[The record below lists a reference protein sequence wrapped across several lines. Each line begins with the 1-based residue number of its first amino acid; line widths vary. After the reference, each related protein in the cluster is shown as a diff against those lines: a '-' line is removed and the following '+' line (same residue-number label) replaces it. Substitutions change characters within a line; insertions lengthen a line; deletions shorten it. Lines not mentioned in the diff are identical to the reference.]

1 MQWGLRRFAFAAGAM
16 YPYRHHNNNAPLERV
31 RGIQMPIR
39 PTYFTAVAALP
50 LIVAGCSP
58 SEAPPDSTAAG
69 DSPAAAAEMPVG
81 TTTDYKWYLERS
93 TPAGQSKLVRTG
105 DGRVTNESFL
115 HWNNREY
122 DVDSVL
128 QLDADGY
135 IVSQKIE
142 GRAPFG
148 ADIDETFS
156 IVDGVA
162 TWKTPGEGGSRTVDD
177 PAFYVP
183 NEGAAIGAMEA
194 LVKVA
199 MKSLD
204 NSVPLLPTGNA
215 RIEKLTDVEVESP
228 EGPVTLSLIAVSG
241 ISFTPFYAWFD
252 EDLRLTA
259 LGGGWMGMVP
269 DGWDP
274 AILATLDDVQKEEDA
289 RMITELAGNLAIPAD
304 GPVVFENVN
313 VVDVVNGEL
322 LEGYNVRVVDGKINA
337 LSTVPLTGDEAI
349 RIDGT
354 GKTLLPGLWDMHGHL
369 SLSDGVLN
377 MASGVVNVRDIGNE
391 HENIMAV
398 AEKFN
403 SGTVIGPN
411 VFRSGFMDKAG
422 PFAAGYP
429 AESLEDALERVDF
442 FAEHGYLQV
451 KLYSSIEPEWVA
463 PIAERAQEH
472 GLRLSG
478 HIPAFMSAEQAVRAG
493 YNEIQHINM
502 VFLNFLAGDR
512 EDTRKQLRF
521 TLYGDEAGNLDLES
535 DEVREFL
542 ALLKENDVVVDPTA
556 AIFEEMLVHVSGS
569 PSPIL
574 ASVIDHLPPSVSR
587 SDYNADFDITETV
600 ESWGRSAERQAEMIK
615 LLHDTGI
622 QIVPGTDDIV
632 GFTLHRELELYVE
645 AGIPEIDVLRIATL
659 DSARVT
665 GVDAH
670 KGSIEVGKDADLLL
684 VNGNPLDDINAVRD
698 GVLVMKG
705 DTLFRPDQL
714 YKAIGV
720 IPFVDSVEL

>member
-1 MQWGLRRFAFAAGAM
+1 
-16 YPYRHHNNNAPLERV
+16 
-31 RGIQMPIR
+31 MPNR
-39 PTYFTAVAALP
+39 PIYSSAVAVTV
-50 LIVAGCSP
+50 LIIAGCGP
-58 SEAPPDSTAAG
+58 SETPEAAAIADESTAA
-69 DSPAAAAEMPVG
+69 AAMPVG

-93 TPAGQSKLVRTG
+93 TPAGQSTLVRTG

-135 IVSQKIE
+135 IVSQKIT

-148 ADIDETFS
+148 SDIDETFS
-156 IVDGVA
+156 IVDGTA
-162 TWKTPGEGGSRTVDD
+162 TWKTPGEGGSRTVDER
-177 PAFYVP
+177 AFYVP
-183 NEGAAIGAMEA
+183 NEGAAIGATEA
-194 LVKVA
+194 LVRVA
-199 MKSLD
+199 MQSLD

-228 EGPVTLSLIAVSG
+228 DGPVTLSLIAVSG

-274 AILATLDDVQKEEDA
+274 AILQTLDDIQTEEDA
-289 RMITELAGNLAIPAD
+289 RIITDLAGDLAIPAD
-304 GPVVFENVN
+304 RPVVFENVN
-313 VVDVVNGEL
+313 VVDVADGEL
-322 LEGYNVRVVDGKINA
+322 LESYHVRVIDGKIDA
-337 LSTVPLTGDEAI
+337 LSTVPLTGGDAI

-354 GKTLLPGLWDMHGHL
+354 GRTLLPGLWDMHGHL
-369 SLSDGVLN
+369 SLSDGILN

-391 HENIMAV
+391 HENIMDV

-403 SGTVIGPN
+403 SGSVIGPN
-411 VFRSGFMDKAG
+411 VFRAGFMDKAG
-422 PFAAGYP
+422 PYAAGYP
-429 AESLEDALERVDF
+429 AESLEQALDRVDF
-442 FAEHGYLQV
+442 FAEHGYIQV
-451 KLYSSIEPEWVA
+451 KLYSSIEPGWVA
-463 PIAERAQEH
+463 PIAERAREH
-472 GLRLSG
+472 GLKLSG

-512 EDTRKQLRF
+512 EDTRQQIRF
-521 TLYGDEAGNLDLES
+521 TLYGDEAGNLDLDS

-542 ALLKENDVVVDPTA
+542 QLLKDNDVVVDPTA
-556 AIFEEMLVHVSGS
+556 AIFEEQLVHVSGN

-574 ASVIDHLPPSVSR
+574 ASVIDHMPPSVSR
-587 SDYNADFDITETV
+587 SDYNADFDITGKE

-632 GFTLHRELELYVE
+632 GFTLHRELELYAQ
-645 AGIPEIDVLRIATL
+645 AGIPEIEVLRIATL

-665 GVDAH
+665 GVDKQ

-684 VNGNPLDDINAVRD
+684 VDGNPLEDINAMRN

-705 DTLFRPDQL
+705 DTLFRPDEL
-714 YKAIGV
+714 YKAVGV

>member
-1 MQWGLRRFAFAAGAM
+1 MLNRLRCG
-16 YPYRHHNNNAPLERV
+16 
-31 RGIQMPIR
+31 
-39 PTYFTAVAALP
+39 TAVSTMF
-50 LIVAGCSP
+50 LIIAGCSP
-58 SEAPPDSTAAG
+58 SETPQDNAANG
-69 DSPAAAAEMPVG
+69 DASESPVAAADMPVG
-81 TTTDYKWYLERS
+81 TTAEFKWYLERS
-93 TPAGQSKLVRTG
+93 TPAGQSTIVRTG
-105 DGRVTNESFL
+105 DGRITNESFL

-128 QLDADGY
+128 QLDADGF

-162 TWKTPGEGGSRTVDD
+162 TWKTPGEGGSRTVDG

-183 NEGAAIGAMEA
+183 NESASIGALEA
-194 LVKVA
+194 LVQVA
-199 MKSLD
+199 VKSLD

-215 RIEKLTDVEVESP
+215 RVEKLADVEVESP
-228 EGPVTLSLIAVSG
+228 DGPVTLSLMAISG
-241 ISFTPFYAWFD
+241 IGFTPSYAWFN

-259 LGGGWMGMVP
+259 FGGGWLGMLP

-274 AILATLDDVQKEEDA
+274 AILKTLDDVQAEEDA
-289 RMITELAGNLAIPAD
+289 RMIANLAGELANRVD
-304 GPVVFENVN
+304 GPVVFENVA
-313 VVDVVNGEL
+313 VVDVVNGAM
-322 LEGYNVRVVDGKINA
+322 LENHHVRVVDGKIDA
-337 LSTVPLTGDEAI
+337 VSATPLERSGGI
-349 RIDGT
+349 RVDGT
-354 GKTLLPGLWDMHGHL
+354 GRTLLPGLWDMHGHL
-369 SLSDGVLN
+369 SLSDGILN

-391 HENIMAV
+391 HENIMDV
-398 AEKFN
+398 ASKFN

-411 VFRSGFMDKAG
+411 VFRAGFMDKAG
-422 PFAAGYP
+422 PYAAGYP
-429 AESLEDALERVDF
+429 AESLEDALDRVDF

-463 PIAERAQEH
+463 PIAERAHEH
-472 GLRLSG
+472 GMRLSG

-493 YNEIQHINM
+493 YDEIQHINM

-512 EDTRKQLRF
+512 EDTRQQIRF
-521 TLYGDEAGNLDLES
+521 TLYGDKAGELDLGS
-535 DEVREFL
+535 DEVQEFL
-542 ALLKENDVVVDPTA
+542 ELLKENDVVVDPTA
-556 AIFEEMLVHVSGS
+556 AIFEEMLVHVSGN

-574 ASVIDHLPPSVSR
+574 AGVIDHLPPSVSR
-587 SDYNADFDITETV
+587 SDYNADFDITDSVDT
-600 ESWGRSAERQAEMIK
+600 WARSAERQAEMIK

-622 QIVPGTDDIV
+622 QLVPGTDDIV
-632 GFTLHRELELYVE
+632 GFTLHRELELYAQ
-645 AGIPEIDVLRIATL
+645 AGIPEVEVLRIATL

-665 GVDAH
+665 GVDAQ

-684 VNGNPLDDINAVRD
+684 VDGNPLEDINAVRN

-705 DTLFRPDQL
+705 DTLFRPDEL
-714 YKAIGV
+714 YKAVGV

>member
-1 MQWGLRRFAFAAGAM
+1 MLNRPMYGVAVSAM
-16 YPYRHHNNNAPLERV
+16 LL
-31 RGIQMPIR
+31 
-39 PTYFTAVAALP
+39 F
-50 LIVAGCSP
+50 VAGCGP
-58 SEAPPDSTAAG
+58 AEAPEGQETAGQAG
-69 DSPAAAAEMPVG
+69 VADMPVG
-81 TTTDYKWYLERS
+81 TTTDYKWYLERT
-93 TPAGQSKLVRTG
+93 TPAGQSTLVRTG
-105 DGRVTNESFL
+105 DGRITNESFL

-122 DVDSVL
+122 DVDSVV

-162 TWKTPGEGGSRTVDD
+162 TWKTPGEGGSRTVDE

-183 NEGAAIGAMEA
+183 NEGAAFGAMEA
-194 LVKVA
+194 LVQVA

-215 RIEKLTDVEVESP
+215 RIQKLTDVEVESP
-228 EGPVTLSLIAVSG
+228 DGPVTLSLIAVSG
-241 ISFTPFYAWFD
+241 IDFTPFYAWFD
-252 EDLRLTA
+252 EDMQLTA
-259 LGGGWMGMVP
+259 FGGGWMGMLP

-274 AILATLDDVQKEEDA
+274 AILETLDEVQKEEDA
-289 RMITELAGNLAIPAD
+289 RMITELAGDLAIPAD
-304 GPVVFENVN
+304 EPVVFENVN
-313 VVDVVNGEL
+313 VVDVVNGAM
-322 LEGYNVRVVDGKINA
+322 LEGHHVRVVDGKIDA
-337 LSTVPLTGDEAI
+337 VSATPLDGGSI

-411 VFRSGFMDKAG
+411 VFRAGFMDKAG
-422 PFAAGYP
+422 PYAAGYP
-429 AESLEDALERVDF
+429 AESLEDALNRVDF

-512 EDTRKQLRF
+512 EDTRQQIRF
-521 TLYGDEAGNLDLES
+521 TLYGDEAGNLDLDS
-535 DEVREFL
+535 DEVQEFL
-542 ALLKENDVVVDPTA
+542 ALLKEKDVVVDPTA
-556 AIFEEMLVHVSGS
+556 AIFEEMLVHLSGN

-574 ASVIDHLPPSVSR
+574 ASVIDHLPPAVSR
-587 SDYNADFDITETV
+587 SDYNADFDITESV

-632 GFTLHRELELYVE
+632 GFTLHRELELYAQ
-645 AGIPEIDVLRIATL
+645 AGIPEIEVLRIATL

-665 GVDAH
+665 GVDAQ
-670 KGSIEVGKDADLLL
+670 KGSIEVGKDADLVL
-684 VNGNPLDDINAVRD
+684 VEGNPLEDINAVRN

>member
-1 MQWGLRRFAFAAGAM
+1 MLNR
-16 YPYRHHNNNAPLERV
+16 LK
-31 RGIQMPIR
+31 RG
-39 PTYFTAVAALP
+39 TAVSVML
-50 LIVAGCSP
+50 LIIAGCGA
-58 SEAPPDSTAAG
+58 SETPQGSAATEGAAEPPV
-69 DSPAAAAEMPVG
+69 AAADMPVG
-81 TTTDYKWYLERS
+81 TTAEFKWYLERS
-93 TPAGQSKLVRTG
+93 TPAGQSKITRTG
-105 DGRVTNESFL
+105 DGRITNESFL

-162 TWKTPGEGGSRTVDD
+162 TWKTPGEGGSRTVDG

-183 NEGAAIGAMEA
+183 NESASIGALEA
-194 LVKVA
+194 LVQVA

-215 RIEKLTDVEVESP
+215 RIEQLTDVEVESP
-228 EGPVTLSLIAVSG
+228 DGPVTLSLIAISG
-241 ISFTPFYAWFD
+241 IGFTPSYAWFD

-259 LGGGWMGMVP
+259 FGGGWLGMLP

-274 AILATLDDVQKEEDA
+274 AILKTLDDVQAAEDA
-289 RMITELAGNLAIPAD
+289 RMIANLAGELANKAD
-304 GPVVFENVN
+304 GPVVFENVD
-313 VVDVVNGEL
+313 VVDVTNGAM
-322 LEGYNVRVVDGKINA
+322 LENRHVRVVDG
-337 LSTVPLTGDEAI
+337 
-349 RIDGT
+349 RIDAVSATPLEGS
-354 GKTLLPGLWDMHGHL
+354 GGIRVDGAGRTLLPGLWDMHGHL
-369 SLSDGVLN
+369 SLSDGILN

-391 HENIMAV
+391 HENIMDV
-398 AEKFN
+398 AGKFN
-403 SGTVIGPN
+403 SGKVIGPN
-411 VFRSGFMDKAG
+411 VFRAGFMDKAG
-422 PFAAGYP
+422 PYAAGYP
-429 AESLEDALERVDF
+429 AESLEDALDRVDF

-463 PIAERAQEH
+463 PIAERARKH
-472 GLRLSG
+472 GMRLSG

-493 YNEIQHINM
+493 YDEIQHINM

-512 EDTRKQLRF
+512 EDTRQQIRF
-521 TLYGDEAGNLDLES
+521 TLYGDKAGDLDLGSE
-535 DEVREFL
+535 EVQEFL

-556 AIFEEMLVHVSGS
+556 AIFEEMLVHVSGN

-574 ASVIDHLPPSVSR
+574 ADVIDHLPPSVSR
-587 SDYNADFDITETV
+587 SDYNADFDITDSVDT
-600 ESWGRSAERQAEMIK
+600 WARSAERQAQMIK

-622 QIVPGTDDIV
+622 QLVPGTDDIV
-632 GFTLHRELELYVE
+632 GFTLHRELELYAQ
-645 AGIPEIDVLRIATL
+645 AGIPEIEVLRIATL

-665 GVDAH
+665 GVDAQ

-684 VNGNPLDDINAVRD
+684 VDGNPLEDINAIRN

-705 DTLFRPDQL
+705 DTLYRPDEL
-714 YKAIGV
+714 YEAVGV
-720 IPFVDSVEL
+720 VPFVDSVEL